1 MEPEKIKSR
10 YGDQMVFH
18 GGFDTQEV
26 LPFGTPE
33 KVEENVKE
41 IMQVMNKNGG
51 YIFAAAHNIQE
62 DVPPENIVAMFK
74 AARKYG
80 KKQ

>member
-1 MEPEKIKSR
+1 M
-10 YGDQMVFH
+10 
-18 GGFDTQEV
+18 

-33 KVEENVKE
+33 KVDQSVKE
-41 IMQVMNKNGG
+41 IMEVMNKNGG

-80 KKQ
+80 KSKKKTLSKVISKIRSENVNSLSVGF